1 MNSIGNELVCYD
13 DYFEKQH
20 EKIIELINHIKYL
33 KNIIYDLKYENTSL
47 LNENNKLSNFKY
59 TKSSQF
65 KQYYYQSKNFNY
77 EDEYGKVKGCFFY

>member
-47 LNENNKLSNFKY
+47 LNENNKLSKFKY
-59 TKSSQF
+59 NKSSQF
-65 KQYYYQSKNFNY
+65 KQYYQSKNFNY

>member
-1 MNSIGNELVCYD
+1 MNSTGNELVCYD

-33 KNIIYDLKYENTSL
+33 KNIIYDLKYEN
-47 LNENNKLSNFKY
+47 NKLSNLKY
-59 TKSSQF
+59 TKSSKF
-65 KQYYYQSKNFNY
+65 KQYYYQPKNFNY

>member
-47 LNENNKLSNFKY
+47 LNENNKLSKFKY

-65 KQYYYQSKNFNY
+65 KQYYQSKNFNY